1 MTLCICGCGQP
12 AAIFHHVVYQ
22 QELRRVALHDTTL
35 KATLCGDTR
44 GMVPMAQSCHERHH
58 SRSRP
63 LRLAVLPDEAFVF
76 AAEVLGRERA
86 YNYLSRTCTG
96 EDARLDAL
104 LGPLDTERRA
114 A

>member
-1 MTLCICGCGQP
+1 MTLCICGCGQT
-12 AAIFHHVVYQ
+12 ADVFHHVVYQ
-22 QELRRVALHDTTL
+22 QELRRVAGRDKALADTL
-35 KATLCGDTR
+35 RGDPR

-63 LRLAVLPDEAFVF
+63 LRLCVLPDEAFVF

-86 YNYLSRTCTG
+86 YNFLSRVCTG
-96 EDARLDAL
+96 EDARLTAL
-104 LGPLDTERRA
+104 LGPLDNERRA